1 MSKLPNAPMHLSS
14 KQAIAKFKSFLRLQA
29 NWDSYDASVV
39 QEATVREA
47 VSFVEQID
55 EDGLE
60 VFFTAPGRDGEILVE
75 LKSGDK
81 EAEVYFYADSRSM
94 VSFFTKDELA
104 WEGELDENYAKLIE
118 QFKNDE

>member
-1 MSKLPNAPMHLSS
+1 MHLSS
-14 KQAIAKFKSFLRLQA
+14 KQAIAKLKSFLRLQA

-60 VFFTAPGRDGEILVE
+60 VFFTAPGRDGEIL
-75 LKSGDK
+75 K
-81 EAEVYFYADSRSM
+81 
-94 VSFFTKDELA
+94 
-104 WEGELDENYAKLIE
+104 
-118 QFKNDE
+118 

>member
-1 MSKLPNAPMHLSS
+1 MSKLPNAPLHLSS
-14 KQAIAKFKSFLRLQA
+14 RKAIAKIKSFLRLQE

-39 QEATVREA
+39 QESTVREA
-47 VSFVEQID
+47 VAFVEQID

-81 EAEVYFYADSRSM
+81 EAAIYFYADAMAR
-94 VSFFTKDELA
+94 VSFFTEDELA
-104 WEGELDENYAKLIE
+104 WEGNLDENYAMLIE
-118 QFKNDE
+118 QLKNCE